1 MRRFRH
7 HHSSA
12 MTKIRLMTIADLPL
26 GLRLSRQAGWNQ
38 TQSDWRRFLDLEPQG
53 CFVAERDAVP
63 VGTTTT
69 CVFGPVAWIAMVLV
83 DVSARRK
90 GVGSALLKHALDV
103 LERQAVQTVRLDATA
118 TGQHV
123 YEKLGFVPEYALT
136 RYAGRP
142 RRVETPGSVGE
153 ATAEMTADLVEFDR
167 RMTGTYRAK
176 MLARLFE
183 ESAEPVRVLQS
194 GGDIEG
200 FVTMRCG
207 ANAIQIGPCIATPEA
222 GPTLLAYGL
231 DCCAGR
237 TVFIDVPRDHVHA
250 VKLVESSGLRG
261 QRDFMRMYRG
271 EPVSDH
277 VDALWAS
284 SGPEKG

>member
-1 MRRFRH
+1 
-7 HHSSA
+7 
-12 MTKIRLMTIADLPL
+12 MTIADLPL
-26 GLRLSRQAGWNQ
+26 GLRLSAQAGWNQ
-38 TQSDWRRFLDLEPQG
+38 TESDWRRFLDLEPKG
-53 CFVAERDAVP
+53 CFVAERDAAP

-83 DVSARRK
+83 DVNARRK

-103 LERQAVQTVRLDATA
+103 LERQAVRTVRLDATA
-118 TGQHV
+118 AGQRV
-123 YEKLGFVPEYALT
+123 YEKLGFVSEYALT

-142 RRVETPGSVGE
+142 RYMEMQGSVAE
-153 ATAEMTADLVEFDR
+153 ATAEMAADLVEFDR
-167 RMTGTYRAK
+167 RMTGTPRAK

-183 ESAEPVRVLQS
+183 ESPESVRVLYR
-194 GGDIEG
+194 GGEVAG

-207 ANAIQIGPCIATPEA
+207 ANAIQIGPCMATPET
-222 GPTLLAYGL
+222 GPTLLGHIL
-231 DCCAGR
+231 DRCAGR
-237 TVFIDVPRDHVHA
+237 SVFIDVPRDNARA

-271 EPVSDH
+271 EPVNDH